1 MAMDML
7 PIKGY
12 HVVVRGTLQSIYSG
26 FAGKEEPARRLLK
39 GAAEDEESLLDED
52 CFFFFRCLAHSLVR
66 KIIDAVL
73 DPLAHGAVAP

>member
-1 MAMDML
+1 M
-7 PIKGY
+7 KGY

-52 CFFFFRCLAHSLVR
+52 CPSFFFAVWPTALCGNTV
-66 KIIDAVL
+66 IDAVL